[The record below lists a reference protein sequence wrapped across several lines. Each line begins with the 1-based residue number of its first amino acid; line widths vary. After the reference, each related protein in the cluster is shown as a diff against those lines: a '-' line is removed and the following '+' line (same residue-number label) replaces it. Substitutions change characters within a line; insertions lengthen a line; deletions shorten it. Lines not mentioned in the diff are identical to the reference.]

1 MIDILKKGILI
12 GVGLGVTSKTRLEE
26 LLKNAMNEA
35 KMSEEEGRKF
45 VNSIL
50 EQSEAAE
57 KNMEK
62 SISTQVRKILVEM
75 HIPTREEIDSQIAII
90 EELNTKIDKLREEI
104 ARKN

>member
-1 MIDILKKGILI
+1 MIDILKKGILV

-26 LLKNAMNEA
+26 LLKSAMNEA
-35 KMSEEEGRKF
+35 NMSEEEGRKF

-50 EQSEAAE
+50 VQSEAAE

-62 SISTQVRKILVEM
+62 RISTQVKRLLVEL

-104 ARKN
+104 VK